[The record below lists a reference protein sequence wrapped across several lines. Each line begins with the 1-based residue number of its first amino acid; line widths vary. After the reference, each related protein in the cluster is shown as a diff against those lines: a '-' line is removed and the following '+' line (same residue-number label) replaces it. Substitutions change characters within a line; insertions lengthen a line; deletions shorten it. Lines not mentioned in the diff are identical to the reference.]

1 MSEPSL
7 SSATRRAALFVDF
20 DNIYFGLLRLDPL
33 AAERF
38 AQQPLRWLRWIED
51 GMPHGKQAQNHNLLR
66 RTVLTRRCYLTI
78 TQQYAEYC
86 NNFIRAGFAVT
97 PCAPLTRSDKNS
109 ADIHMALDILDIAQR
124 SPQIDEYI
132 IFSGDSDF
140 APVLVRLRSMGKQ
153 ISLVTNSAAAYNYTN
168 LSDRAVNAEQFLP
181 HVADTTVP
189 HVFFELANAVYDE
202 LVVREVL
209 PADEIEHIFER
220 NDHYRRLAGVKRYF
234 GFGTLALFMRELQK
248 RQKKLPPFENDSLV
262 LKNIYMAPI
271 AAGGPIVTTQPIEQT
286 PVHAVAESIP
296 PEARAAPDLAMP
308 SSVPSNVPVPA
319 ALAEIEDDQ
328 AAEIIIKRAIFL
340 LRQQLEQADKPLQLD
355 GVAKTIYSELSVE
368 AKELIRKRKLSQI
381 IMQQA
386 NPDIAVKQV
395 GKAMYVYNPTR
406 HTLPDEAPNGQAPP
420 LGLAAHPV
428 PPPNGHTPMKHSTFA
443 NGTMLVAELTVSSS
457 TVAEPCAANELP
469 ACAPTGLMARL
480 YQAFGLPQLTTSQWV
495 LLYAGLEQAF
505 DNADNEGGGTAR
517 AAQRY
522 CIEHGEKVLVGQ
534 VNAALRILA
543 ASLRHL
549 DVGQAECCASE
560 LAKSLRNG
568 VLITC
573 AEQNL
578 ELSADDELWLD
589 QWLLGPYQQQQ
600 DHEET
605 SRAVGS

>member
-1 MSEPSL
+1 MSDPSL
-7 SSATRRAALFVDF
+7 VSTARRSALFVDF

-38 AQQPLRWLRWIED
+38 AREPLRWLRWIED
-51 GMPHGKQAQNHNLLR
+51 GMPHGKQAQNHKLLR

-86 NNFIRAGFAVT
+86 NDFIRAGFAVT

-153 ISLVTNSAAAYNYTN
+153 ISLVTNSAAAYHYTN

-202 LVVREVL
+202 LVAREVL
-209 PADEIEHIFER
+209 PADEIEHILER

-234 GFGTLALFMRELQK
+234 GFGTLALFIRELQK
-248 RQKKLPPFENDSLV
+248 RQKKLPPFENDNLV
-262 LKNIYMAPI
+262 LKNTNPAPI
-271 AAGGPIVTTQPIEQT
+271 AQAT
-286 PVHAVAESIP
+286 VHAVTEIVP
-296 PEARAAPDLAMP
+296 PEACAASAPAAP
-308 SSVPSNVPVPA
+308 SVVPSAAPAPA

-328 AAEIIIKRAIFL
+328 AAEIIIERAIFL

-355 GVAKTIYSELSVE
+355 GAAKIIYSELSVE
-368 AKELIRKRKLSQI
+368 AKEFIRKRKLSQI
-381 IMQQA
+381 IIQQA

-395 GKAMYVYNPTR
+395 GKAMYVYNPAR
-406 HTLPDEAPNGQAPP
+406 HTLSDETPNGQAPP
-420 LGLAAHPV
+420 LPPAGHLL
-428 PPPNGHTPMKHSTFA
+428 PPPNGHMPMEHSTFA
-443 NGTMLVAELTVSSS
+443 NGTMPAAGSATSSS
-457 TVAEPCAANELP
+457 AAAEPRAANELP
-469 ACAPTGLMARL
+469 AFALEVLMTRL
-480 YQAFGLPQLTTSQWV
+480 YKAFGLPQLTTSQWV

-505 DNADNEGGGTAR
+505 DHAESEGGGTAR
-517 AAQRY
+517 VAQRY

-543 ASLRHL
+543 VSLRHL
-549 DVGQAECCASE
+549 DEGQAECCASE

-573 AEQNL
+573 AEQNI

-589 QWLLGPYQQQQ
+589 QWLLGPYRQQ
-600 DHEET
+600 DNEKT